1 MEIVHSKFRMA
12 VSSAGRGEGYTECF
26 NYLGN
31 FLFLSGVSTTIII
44 KIILHLFFT
53 YEKCNKSL
61 KNVLVAKRGERNV
74 PTSFQTI
81 LRQVCI

>member
-31 FLFLSGVSTTIII
+31 FLFLSGVSITIII
-44 KIILHLFFT
+44 KIILYLLF
-53 YEKCNKSL
+53 L
-61 KNVLVAKRGERNV
+61 HMKNAIKV
-74 PTSFQTI
+74 
-81 LRQVCI
+81 